1 MIKPQEYRNVRT
13 KNYTSKDGV
22 KRLMK
27 DKTLLAVSLDFQ
39 AFRFLS
45 ALSGLGGWG
54 GGGVGRGLHSTPTPR
69 IDSSLVGR

>member
-1 MIKPQEYRNVRT
+1 MIKPQEYRNIRT
-13 KNYTSKDGV
+13 KNYTSNGV

-45 ALSGLGGWG
+45 ALSELGG
-54 GGGVGRGLHSTPTPR
+54 GGGVGRGPQSTPTPR
-69 IDSSLVGR
+69 FDSSLVGW